1 MNQNLIIWI
10 FFKKNI
16 ISGIQRFYF
25 CADVSVDIVRV
36 FFNFRFSS
44 RKSQSQQKVAKKIT
58 FYNTVSFKNLTHFT
72 NLRSLDIENNMLPL
86 QSQKPF
92 WLYKSSIK
100 HVSVLCQKII
110 LIEIFEN
117 STVFQHFDTFIYC
130 IKMLKFSRQFGL

>member
-10 FFKKNI
+10 IFKKNI
-16 ISGIQRFYF
+16 ISGIQRFYI
-25 CADVSVDIVRV
+25 CSDVSVDIVRV

-92 WLYKSSIK
+92 WLYKFSSK

-110 LIEIFEN
+110 LIEVFEN
-117 STVFQHFDTFIYC
+117 STAFQHFDTFIYC
-130 IKMLKFSRQFGL
+130 IKMLKFSGQFGL